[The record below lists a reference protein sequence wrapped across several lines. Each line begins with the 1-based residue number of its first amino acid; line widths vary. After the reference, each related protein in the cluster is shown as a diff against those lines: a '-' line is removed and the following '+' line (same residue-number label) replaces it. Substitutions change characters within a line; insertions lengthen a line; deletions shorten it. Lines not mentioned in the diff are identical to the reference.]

1 MYENGVQGEQQ
12 VRQAYESPAFDT
24 TEVREDAEP
33 LTAKDKIAATV
44 YDAVSIF
51 SSAIVTIMVIFT
63 FIFRFVGVIG
73 PSMEPTLF
81 EDDWLAITAYI
92 NNPEPKDI
100 VIITQPNAF
109 DEPIV
114 KRVIATAGQTV
125 DIKDGHVFIDGVQ
138 LTETYISP
146 DVYTGRENLDNYP
159 VTVPEGYVFVLGDNR
174 TQSTDSR
181 SSLIGLIR
189 NEYIIGKVVFRLI
202 PFGKFHVGMEYD
214 Y

>member
-1 MYENGVQGEQQ
+1 MDDNEIHGEQ
-12 VRQAYESPAFDT
+12 ANLGTAEADP
-24 TEVREDAEP
+24 EVKRP
-33 LTAKDKIAATV
+33 PTAKDKLASMV

-51 SSAIVTIMVIFT
+51 ASAIVTIMVVFT

-73 PSMEPTLF
+73 PSMQPTLW
-81 EDDWLAITAYI
+81 ENDWLAVTAHI
-92 NNPEPKDI
+92 GNPKSGDI
-100 VIITQPNAF
+100 IIITQPNAF

-125 DIKDGHVFIDGVQ
+125 NIENGHVFIDGKQ
-138 LTETYISP
+138 ITETYISS
-146 DVYTGRENLDNYP
+146 DIVTDRENLDNYP

-174 TQSTDSR
+174 PHSTDSR

-189 NEYIIGKVVFRLI
+189 DKYIIGKVVFRLM
-202 PFGKFHVGMEYD
+202 PFGKFKVGITYD

>member
-1 MYENGVQGEQQ
+1 MTGVKTGFE
-12 VRQAYESPAFDT
+12 T
-24 TEVREDAEP
+24 TEAEP
-33 LTAKDKIAATV
+33 EENRQPTAKEKFAAMV

-51 SSAIVTIMVIFT
+51 ASAIVTIMVVFT
-63 FIFRFVGVIG
+63 FVFRFVGVIG
-73 PSMEPTLF
+73 PSMEPTLW
-81 EDDWLAITAYI
+81 ENDWLAVSAHT
-92 NNPEPKDI
+92 NCPESGDI

-125 DIKDGHVFIDGVQ
+125 NIENGHVFIDGLQ
-138 LTETYISP
+138 IKETYISSEII
-146 DVYTGRENLDNYP
+146 TERENLDNYP

-174 TQSTDSR
+174 PHSTDSR

-189 NEYIIGKVVFRLI
+189 DSYIIGKVVFRLM
-202 PFGKFHVGMEYD
+202 PFGNFKVGMTYD

>member
-73 PSMEPTLF
+73 PSMEPTL
-81 EDDWLAITAYI
+81 LKT
-92 NNPEPKDI
+92 
-100 VIITQPNAF
+100 
-109 DEPIV
+109 
-114 KRVIATAGQTV
+114 
-125 DIKDGHVFIDGVQ
+125 
-138 LTETYISP
+138 
-146 DVYTGRENLDNYP
+146 TGLP
-159 VTVPEGYVFVLGDNR
+159 
-174 TQSTDSR
+174 
-181 SSLIGLIR
+181 
-189 NEYIIGKVVFRLI
+189 
-202 PFGKFHVGMEYD
+202 
-214 Y
+214 